1 MLGKYLFQMILFII
15 VLKQYDQQTHDIKK
29 ETFKSDSTLQ
39 LVIQRE
45 GALKRIYSKGD
56 LLEKIEYYIIVM
68 NIIATS
74 NLT

>member
-1 MLGKYLFQMILFII
+1 MLFII

-29 ETFKSDSTLQ
+29 ETLKSESTLQ

-45 GALKRIYSKGD
+45 RALKRIYSRGYS
-56 LLEKIEYYIIVM
+56 LEKIEYGIIVM
-68 NIIATS
+68 NSIATS

>member
-1 MLGKYLFQMILFII
+1 MILFII

-29 ETFKSDSTLQ
+29 ETFKSESTLQ

-56 LLEKIEYYIIVM
+56 LLEK
-68 NIIATS
+68 
-74 NLT
+74 

>member
-1 MLGKYLFQMILFII
+1 MLFII

-29 ETFKSDSTLQ
+29 ETFKSESTLQ

-56 LLEKIEYYIIVM
+56 LLEKNRILHYCNEYYCD
-68 NIIATS
+68 
-74 NLT
+74 